1 MSHLKQRQV
10 INPQLKL
17 PEAMHPLLTQVLMR
31 RNLGSAEELQLGLE
45 NLLNPNQLLGMSEAV
60 ALLEAVLRAQSR
72 ILIVSDFDAD
82 GATSCV
88 VGLLALRRLGAQSVD
103 YIVPNRFEYG
113 YGLTPEIVELAK
125 ARQPDLIITVDNG
138 ISSVDGVAAANAAGI
153 RTLITDHHLPGAT
166 LPDAAAIVN
175 PNQPGCPFPSKSIA
189 GVGVIFYVMLALRG
203 QLRASGWFAEQLIP
217 EPNLADLL
225 DLVALGTVADVV
237 ALDRNNRI
245 LVDEGLKRIRAGRTR
260 PGINAILQIANR
272 PLANLSSSDLGFSIG
287 PRLNAAGRLDDMST
301 GIECLLTDQAGE
313 AYRLALELDAMN
325 QDRKQIESE
334 MREQAFQIL
343 DELVL
348 SEDAVP
354 PALCLFDERWH
365 QGVVGIL
372 ASRVK
377 DKYHRPVIAFAE
389 VVDSETG
396 NIELKGSARSIKG
409 FHVRDALDAVATANP
424 GLISKFGGHAMAAGL
439 SLDKSRFAA
448 FRDAFIAQAA
458 RQLAP
463 EALQATVLS
472 DGAVAAEWLS
482 LETAAMLAAAGPW
495 GQEFP
500 EPVFDGVFR
509 IVQQRRLADKHLK
522 LVLSPPQ
529 HPQILLDAIAFNVP
543 SDAWPVAGQEGI
555 EIAYRLDINEYRG
568 RRTVQLLVEQILGTR
583 PH

>member
-272 PLANLSSSDLGFSIG
+272 ALANLSSSDLGFSIG

-439 SLDKSRFAA
+439 SLDKSRFAT

-543 SDAWPVAGQEGI
+543 ADAWPVAGQEGI

>member
-60 ALLEAVLRAQSR
+60 ALLEAALRAQSR

-439 SLDKSRFAA
+439 SLDKSRFAT

-482 LETAAMLAAAGPW
+482 LETAVMLAAAGPW

-543 SDAWPVAGQEGI
+543 ADAWPVAGQEGI